1 MSPRTDEGRRR
12 RWPVRQG
19 AQRSGAR
26 PSGGEEGGI
35 WPGTGT
41 GSWLLQWRLGDRV
54 LPAATTGEQAR
65 SQDPPCTSRG
75 SRQKHVQEA
84 VVLGGCP
91 VPRRSF
97 PLLDDALEDP
107 TVHAMARAACL
118 VAADRNSVSPKHRS
132 APVDSAA
139 TPSAAS
145 CGLGKSN
152 GPSLRA
158 QFVPNTPRTCG
169 HSRLTAVSL
178 FLCMQGKRLARASSV
193 FVFQA
198 GHASSILVTRSKR
211 RP

>member
-12 RWPVRQG
+12 RWPVRRG

-35 WPGTGT
+35 WPGPRA

-75 SRQKHVQEA
+75 SRQEHVQEA

-91 VPRRSF
+91 VPRHSF

-107 TVHAMARAACL
+107 LSTSHVGDGLNVGQPKAVSSAC
-118 VAADRNSVSPKHRS
+118 ARNSRPMKGRVLPELVGEIGRRW
-132 APVDSAA
+132 D
-139 TPSAAS
+139 
-145 CGLGKSN
+145 L
-152 GPSLRA
+152 
-158 QFVPNTPRTCG
+158 
-169 HSRLTAVSL
+169 
-178 FLCMQGKRLARASSV
+178 LCSSD
-193 FVFQA
+193 
-198 GHASSILVTRSKR
+198 
-211 RP
+211 